1 MGKRIAIIPA
11 RGGSKRIPGKNIRL
25 FHGKPII
32 AYSIELALKSQLFD
46 SVVVSTDAP
55 EIRDIALEHGA
66 EVPFLRSAENAN
78 DHASTQAVLEEV
90 LEAFRLKGGQFQYG
104 CCIYPIAPL
113 ALPSDLIEGLRLL
126 ETSRASSVFPVTA
139 YSYPIWRSL
148 RVNDSGAVAPTFPE
162 FMGARS
168 QDLETIYHDAGQW
181 YWFDVQRLSEGL
193 IGENAKAI
201 ILPNSRV
208 QDVDN
213 LEDWRLM
220 EMKFNGF

>member
-32 AYSIELALKSQLFD
+32 AYSIELALQSQLFD
-46 SVVVSTDAP
+46 RVVVSTDAP
-55 EIRDIALEHGA
+55 EIKAIALDFGA
-66 EVPFLRSAENAN
+66 EVPFLRSSENAN
-78 DHASTQAVLEEV
+78 DHASTLAVLEEV
-90 LEAFRLKGGQFQYG
+90 LENFRAMGEHYQYG

-113 ALPSDLIEGLRLL
+113 ALVSDLSAGLHLL
-126 ETSRASSVFPVTA
+126 KSSEAASVFPVTA

-148 RVNDSGAVAPTFPE
+148 RISDAGTIAPTFPE

-181 YWFDVQRLSEGL
+181 YWFDVNKLSEGL
-193 IGENAKAI
+193 IGTASKVLV
-201 ILPNSRV
+201 LPNSRV

-220 EMKFNGF
+220 ELKYAAK